1 MDDASDDFE
10 VSLTEPRLL
19 RATVTILKV
28 VAVLYLALVVYGV
41 VQAYGRQAD
50 AYRDYLLTRTYVK
63 GAAPFVAEPT
73 LLPLLPELG
82 RGVLTSLVVFAG
94 GDVVRLLLALR
105 AIALR
110 TRRELGELSTR
121 VHYQTGGG
129 QTAGGQTGGGRTG
142 GGRPGGAT
150 SPDTAPTV

>member
-1 MDDASDDFE
+1 MDDESSDFE

-41 VQAYGRQAD
+41 VQAYGQQST
-50 AYRDYLLTRTYVK
+50 AYRDYLLARTYLK
-63 GAAPFVAEPT
+63 GVPVVSEPT
-73 LLPLLPELG
+73 LLPFLPELG

-110 TRRELGELSTR
+110 TRKELGELSTQL
-121 VHYQTGGG
+121 HYR
-129 QTAGGQTGGGRTG
+129 TASRDE
-142 GGRPGGAT
+142 PKA
-150 SPDTAPTV
+150 